1 LTSRSP
7 WCTLHSPHSGGGE
20 IVTTTLDQAT
30 EDLVLV
36 VDDEDS
42 TRDALVGALASAG
55 LRSAAAGSAAEAL
68 RLLPLHAPAVVVV
81 DDQLPDSSGFDLAL
95 AIKERDPE
103 MPVLLLTGLAS
114 LDRAIAAIGQLDAY
128 LIKPVAAQTFL
139 KAIRNALARRGLVA
153 ENKSLAER
161 LQRLNAYQA
170 LYDPLTGLPNRAL
183 LDDRLGQAIA
193 SSRRTGSSLAV
204 LFIDLDGFKVVN
216 DLFGHHVGDQLLR
229 EMGNRLAETRR
240 SSDTVAR
247 FGGDEFVVVC
257 PDIRTSASACKIAEQ
272 LLAELAR
279 PVEVDGVEHR
289 LTASVGIAVTSRG
302 GPSQSAEALL
312 RNADTAMYRAK
323 EEGRA
328 GWELFDDA
336 MRDRVLE
343 RFEVERGLRG
353 GMDNGDLSLAYQ
365 PVVDLR
371 TGAVVG
377 AEALLRWHR
386 LGYGTVLPGSFLSIA
401 EESGLV
407 VPIGRW
413 VLEEALTELQ
423 GWLRNA
429 DLPEGFRLWVNVSPQ
444 QLANPHFAD
453 LVGELMDAHGLPAGL
468 LGVEIAEEALRD
480 VGATIRVLQG
490 LRAVGVAVN
499 LDDFGAGQSNL
510 GWLQELPIT
519 GLKIARRFV
528 ANLAGDGGAAMVS
541 GLVGLARALGLSV
554 VGEGVETEEQSEALR
569 AMGCEQAQG
578 YFFGYPGPPSQLW
591 EPTVVGT
598 GDVVDNDGAIDSDV
612 VVPLFRP

>member
-1 LTSRSP
+1 M
-7 WCTLHSPHSGGGE
+7 
-20 IVTTTLDQAT
+20 TTTLDQGVD
-30 EDLVLV
+30 ELVLV
-36 VDDEDS
+36 VVDEES
-42 TRDALVGALASAG
+42 TRETLVGVLASAG
-55 LRSAAAGSAAEAL
+55 IRSVAASSAAEAL
-68 RLLPLHAPAVVVV
+68 GLLPLQASPVVVV
-81 DDQLPDSSGFDLAL
+81 DDGLSDSSGFDLVRI
-95 AIKERDPE
+95 IKERDPE
-103 MPVLLLTGLAS
+103 IPVLLLTGVDS
-114 LDRAIAAIGQLDAY
+114 VDRAIAAVGQLDAF
-128 LIKPVAAQTFL
+128 LIKPVAAQAFL
-139 KAIRNALARRGLVA
+139 KTIRNALARRGLVV
-153 ENKSLAER
+153 ENKSLVER

-204 LFIDLDGFKVVN
+204 LFVDLDGFKVVN

-229 EMGNRLAETRR
+229 EMGERLAETRR

-279 PVEVDGVEHR
+279 PLEVDGVEHR
-289 LTASVGIAVTSRG
+289 LTASIGIAVTSRG
-302 GPSQSAEALL
+302 GPGENAETLL

-343 RFEVERGLRG
+343 RFEVERGLRS
-353 GMDNGDLSLAYQ
+353 GMDSGDLSLAYQ
-365 PVVDLR
+365 PVVQLQ
-371 TGAVVG
+371 TGVLTG

-386 LGYGTVLPGSFLSIA
+386 LGFGTVLPGSFLSIA

-413 VLEEALTELQ
+413 VLEEALTELSI
-423 GWLRNA
+423 WRRNA
-429 DLPEGFRLWVNVSPQ
+429 NLPEGFRLWVNVSPQ

-453 LVGELMDAHGLPAGL
+453 LVGEMMESHGHPAGL
-468 LGVEIAEEALRD
+468 LGIEIVEEAVRD
-480 VGATIRVLQG
+480 VGATVRVLQG
-490 LRAVGVAVN
+490 LREVGVAVN

-510 GWLQELPIT
+510 SWLQELPIT
-519 GLKIARRFV
+519 GLKIDRRFV
-528 ANLAGDGGAAMVS
+528 ANVASEGGSAIVS
-541 GLVGLARALGLSV
+541 GLIGLAQSLGLSV
-554 VGEGVETEEQSEALR
+554 IGEGVETAEQSEALR

-591 EPTVVGT
+591 EPTVVGS
-598 GDVVDNDGAIDSDV
+598 GAAAAGGGGIDPGV
-612 VVPLFRP
+612 VVPLFRS

>member
-1 LTSRSP
+1 VHCHIGTS
-7 WCTLHSPHSGGGE
+7 
-20 IVTTTLDQAT
+20 VTTALDHDTQQ
-30 EDLVLV
+30 LVLV
-36 VDDEDS
+36 VVDEES
-42 TRDALVGALASAG
+42 IREALVGALASDG
-55 LRSAAAGSAAEAL
+55 IRSLGAASAAEAL
-68 RLLPLHAPAVVVV
+68 GFLPLHEPAVVAV
-81 DDQLPDSSGFDLAL
+81 DDRLPDSSGIDLARVV
-95 AIKERDPE
+95 KERDPE

-114 LDRAIAAIGQLDAY
+114 LERAAAFVGQLDAY
-128 LIKPVAAQTFL
+128 LLKPVAPQAFL
-139 KAIRNALARRGLVA
+139 QAVRTTLARRSLVA

-183 LDDRLGQAIA
+183 LDDRLAQAIA

-204 LFIDLDGFKVVN
+204 LFVDLDGFKVVN

-229 EMGNRLAETRR
+229 EMGDRLAETRR

-272 LLAELAR
+272 LISELAR

-289 LTASVGIAVTSRG
+289 LTASVGIALTSRRE
-302 GPSQSAEALL
+302 PAQSAEILL

-343 RFEVERGLRG
+343 RFDVERGLRG

-365 PVVDLR
+365 PVVDLLS
-371 TGAVVG
+371 GAVVG

-386 LGYGTVLPGSFLSIA
+386 LGYGTVLPGTFLSIA
-401 EESGLV
+401 EESGLI

-413 VLEEALTELQ
+413 VMEEALTELQ
-423 GWLRNA
+423 AWHRDAG
-429 DLPEGFRLWVNVSPQ
+429 LPTGFRLWLNVSTH

-453 LVGELMDAHGLPAGL
+453 LVGEVMAAHDLPPDL
-468 LGVEIAEEALRD
+468 LGIEIVESALRD
-480 VGATIRVLQG
+480 VGATVRVLQG
-490 LRAVGVAVN
+490 LRHVGVAVN

-510 GWLQELPIT
+510 GWLQELPVSGIKIDRHFIA
-519 GLKIARRFV
+519 GL
-528 ANLAGDGGAAMVS
+528 DGLGNDRGPAMVR
-541 GLVGLARALGLSV
+541 GLIGLARSLGLSV
-554 VGEGVETEEQSEALR
+554 VAEGVETELQAESLR

-591 EPTVVGT
+591 EPTEVGPHSSRRA
-598 GDVVDNDGAIDSDV
+598 GPGVDPGVDPGV
-612 VVPLFRP
+612 VVPFSRP